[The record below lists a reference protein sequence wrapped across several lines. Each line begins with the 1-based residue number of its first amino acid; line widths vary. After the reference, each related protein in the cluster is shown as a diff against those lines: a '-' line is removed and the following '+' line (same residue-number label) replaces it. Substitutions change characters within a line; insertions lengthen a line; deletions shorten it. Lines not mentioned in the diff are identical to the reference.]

1 MIQLLLT
8 YPLLLLFLVAAIGYA
23 LGRITVAGTS
33 LGVAAVLFVG
43 LAFGAL
49 HPDLKLPELVYQLGL
64 VVFVYTIGI
73 SSGRQFWASLR
84 RQGLRDNFLVLALLV
99 VATMLIAA
107 IGQLLGWTPS
117 VTAGVFT
124 GSLTNTA
131 ALAGALEYLQATV
144 PPDVREQVLAEPVV
158 GFSITYP
165 VGVLGMIA
173 VILLLRRVWH
183 IDWERDAA
191 ESRLPGATKQ
201 RLHTTTIEVT
211 HPDVHGSTVQHV
223 VDGRG
228 WDVTFGRIR
237 HDGHLTLVDGHT
249 RLHVGDL
256 VSVVGP
262 HKDVSA
268 VAQVLGEVSGEHL
281 EADRREF
288 DFRRVFVSQPTL
300 AGRRLRDLDLPQ
312 RFGAFVTRVR
322 RGDQDF
328 VAHGNTVL
336 ELGDRVRVVARPD
349 QMNAV
354 SRFFGDS
361 YRSLSE
367 VDLLTLNLGFALGLL
382 VGMIPIPLPGAT
394 IRLGFAGGPLIV
406 ALILGALGRTGPL
419 VWSLPYSANLT
430 LRQIGLILFLAGI
443 GTRSGYAFVST
454 LQGGGGLT
462 LFVAGA
468 AITILMALVTLVLGY
483 RVLHIPMGVLIGML
497 AGLQTQPALLGFAL
511 EQTDNDLPNIGYSAV
526 YPIALITKIVCAQ
539 LLLALLP

>member
-84 RQGLRDNFLVLALLV
+84 RQGLRDNFLVQALLV

-107 IGQLLGWTPS
+107 IGQLLGWTPG

-361 YRSLSE
+361 YRALSE